1 MKAAAPQ
8 ALLLPSVQKKTA
20 AKAPAL
26 ANPGGSQGRVG
37 RPGAGPGAP
46 RSAADAFSRIVL
58 AKLQVKSARTQGSP
72 GRQGRISLLAE
83 ALEAAV
89 GEAAG
94 ERAAGQA
101 PAASLSGAV
110 GAAKKKSTRSSGASS
125 TVEGES
131 PAVGDARDALLRLP
145 TKQAEARRDPPD
157 VTVPSV
163 SVRRSPEPK
172 VYVLDLRRTAEKGL
186 EESRASGR
194 VLASQVVERETAG
207 LQGSGRAA
215 TRESSALGA
224 KGRTGRTGGSPAPFE
239 SALERLRSMAGSE
252 LVKTSGI
259 ILRDGGGEIRLVLKP
274 ESLGS
279 VRIRMNIVDN
289 GIEGRIIVDTQAVK
303 QVLDGSMDSLAR
315 ALTEQGFQTASL
327 QVSVGGQNADGGREA
342 EQAPS
347 GLRRESAD
355 GFERNVPGIESLSL
369 GDLLVNLFA

>member
-72 GRQGRISLLAE
+72 LAE

-89 GEAAG
+89 GEVAG
-94 ERAAGQA
+94 ERAAGQS
-101 PAASLSGAV
+101 PAASLPGAV
-110 GAAKKKSTRSSGASS
+110 LAAKKKSTRSSGASS
-125 TVEGES
+125 TADGES

-157 VTVPSV
+157 ASVPSV

-194 VLASQVVERETAG
+194 ALASQLVERETAG

-215 TRESSALGA
+215 TRESAALGA
-224 KGRTGRTGGSPAPFE
+224 KGRTGRTGGSSAPFE
-239 SALERLRSMAGSE
+239 SALERLRGMAGSE

-315 ALTEQGFQTASL
+315 ALTAQGFQTASL

-347 GLRRESAD
+347 GSRRESAD